1 MLDHTFISLLQE
13 AAGATLGHELD
24 GLTLDTPLADLG
36 VDSVGLL
43 EMVGVIEDR
52 LGVRLADDQIARIVT
67 VRDILT
73 LVNRGNATD
82 PRPG

>member
-1 MLDHTFISLLQE
+1 MLDHTFLSLLQE
-13 AAGATLGHELD
+13 AAGVTLGRELD
-24 GLTLDTPLADLG
+24 GLTLDTPLAELG

-73 LVNRGNATD
+73 LVNRGTATE
-82 PRPG
+82 PRSG

>member
-1 MLDHTFISLLQE
+1 MLDHTFIALLQE
-13 AAGATLGHELD
+13 AAGETLGRELA
-24 GLTLDTPLADLG
+24 GLTLDTPLAELG

-73 LVNRGNATD
+73 LVNRGTATD
-82 PRPG
+82 PRSD

>member
-1 MLDHTFISLLQE
+1 MLDHTFIALLQE
-13 AAGATLGHELD
+13 AAGETLGRELD

-73 LVNRGNATD
+73 LVNRGTATD
-82 PRPG
+82 PRSD

>member
-13 AAGATLGHELD
+13 AAAETLGRELD
-24 GLTLDTPLADLG
+24 GLTLDTPLAELG

-52 LGVRLADDQIARIVT
+52 LGVRLADDQIVRIVT

-73 LVNRGNATD
+73 LVNRGTATT